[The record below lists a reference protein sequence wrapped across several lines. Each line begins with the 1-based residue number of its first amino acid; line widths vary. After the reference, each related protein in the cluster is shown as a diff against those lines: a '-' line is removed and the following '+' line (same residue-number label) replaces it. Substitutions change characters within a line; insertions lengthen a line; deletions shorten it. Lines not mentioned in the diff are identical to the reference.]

1 MKSLTV
7 DEILRGVGP
16 GPTQSVGQMSVIP
29 LLGEDSDTFAPP
41 EVEVGTTTYGSV
53 HLRNDQG
60 RPTLIPPGAGWVV
73 AQKAQDHALGGG
85 ALLRAGETR
94 QIDTAMCIQQGQGGL
109 IGRAKHEL
117 LILPATLRR
126 TALSVRHVK
135 DFRKLWEGIQ
145 AFNKGYGIEQVGG
158 HLEFFVR
165 AFQKELDQFV
175 AEFEVV
181 PRQVGAIILV
191 GGRVAGVERAPS
203 AAFWRTVWGPLVRVC
218 YGSLAIKVAR
228 QSKAQMV
235 HDGGS
240 APNPPSTRVPL
251 QLLAPSLAGL
261 RDALSRARDLERALV
276 DAKVRGVRATVLSEA
291 GEPDDSLG
299 ALSLTTVGSP
309 ELSGQV
315 VREGREV
322 LYASL
327 SAAA

>member
-7 DEILRGVGP
+7 DEILRGTGP

-53 HLRNDQG
+53 HLRNDAD

-85 ALLRAGETR
+85 ALLRPGETR

-117 LILPATLRR
+117 LILPAALRA
-126 TALSVRHVK
+126 TALGVRHVK

-145 AFNKGYGIEQVGG
+145 AFNKSYGIEQVGG

-181 PRQVGAIILV
+181 PRQIGAIILV
-191 GGRVAGVERAPS
+191 GGQVAGVERAPS
-203 AAFWRTVWGPLVRVC
+203 AAFWKTVWGPLVRVC

-228 QSKAQMV
+228 ESKA
-235 HDGGS
+235 
-240 APNPPSTRVPL
+240 PPSTRVPL
-251 QLLAPSLAGL
+251 QVLTRSLAGL
-261 RDALSRARDLERALV
+261 RDALAHARDQERARV
-276 DAKVRGVRATVLSEA
+276 DAKVRWLRATVLSAA

-299 ALSLTTVGSP
+299 ALTLTTVGSP
-309 ELSGQV
+309 GLSGQV
-315 VREGREV
+315 VHEGREV
-322 LYASL
+322 RYASL